1 MDLVIS
7 KILDD
12 LRLLIDKKINISILS
27 QRIFYYLQEYLI
39 NKGDKDLMIDI
50 CCKKANMIEKL
61 LNNLKDKNELDKL
74 TIKEIFKLINKILI
88 ENY

>member
-12 LRLLIDKKINISILS
+12 LRLLINKKINISILS
-27 QRIFYYLQEYLI
+27 QRIYYYLQEYYHDNI
-39 NKGDKDLMIDI
+39 EI
-50 CCKKANMIEKL
+50 CYNKANMIEKL

-74 TIKEIFKLINKILI
+74 TIKEIFQLINKILI
-88 ENY
+88 EK

>member
-1 MDLVIS
+1 MDIVIS

-12 LRLLIDKKINISILS
+12 LRLLINKKINISILS
-27 QRIFYYLQEYLI
+27 QRIYYYLQEYSQ
-39 NKGDKDLMIDI
+39 NNMVET

-74 TIKEIFKLINKILI
+74 TIKEIFQLINKILI
-88 ENY
+88 EKY

>member
-12 LRLLIDKKINISILS
+12 LRLLINKKINISILS
-27 QRIFYYLQEYLI
+27 QRIYYYLQEYYHDNI
-39 NKGDKDLMIDI
+39 EI
-50 CCKKANMIEKL
+50 CYNKANMIEKL

-74 TIKEIFKLINKILI
+74 TIEEIFQLINKIL
-88 ENY
+88 

>member
-1 MDLVIS
+1 MDIVIS

-12 LRLLIDKKINISILS
+12 LRLLINKKINISVLS
-27 QRIFYYLQEYLI
+27 QRIYYYLQEYYHG
-39 NKGDKDLMIDI
+39 NMEI

-74 TIKEIFKLINKILI
+74 TIKEIFQLINKILI
-88 ENY
+88 EK

>member
-12 LRLLIDKKINISILS
+12 LRLLINKKINISILS
-27 QRIFYYLQEYLI
+27 QRIYYYLQEYYHDNI
-39 NKGDKDLMIDI
+39 EI
-50 CCKKANMIEKL
+50 CYNKANMIEKL

-74 TIKEIFKLINKILI
+74 TIKEIFQLINKII
-88 ENY
+88 IDKY

>member
-12 LRLLIDKKINISILS
+12 LRLLINKKINISVLS
-27 QRIFYYLQEYLI
+27 QRIYYYLQEYYHG
-39 NKGDKDLMIDI
+39 NMEI
-50 CCKKANMIEKL
+50 CYNKANMIEKL

-74 TIKEIFKLINKILI
+74 TIKEIFQLINKILI
-88 ENY
+88 EKY

>member
-12 LRLLIDKKINISILS
+12 LRLLINKKINISILS
-27 QRIFYYLQEYLI
+27 QRIYYYLQEYYHDNI
-39 NKGDKDLMIDI
+39 EI
-50 CCKKANMIEKL
+50 CYNKANMIEKL

-74 TIKEIFKLINKILI
+74 TIKEIFQLINKILI
-88 ENY
+88 EKY